1 MNFKRVIINLLF
13 ILPVFC
19 FSQGFKKEKRIYML
33 DVTKSMW
40 GLEGKQYDIFEKV
53 KAELYKGIEDIKDP
67 ATIVTIIPFQAT
79 YTYEILDS
87 WTFNSG
93 DKAAFIKVK
102 NVIDSY
108 NIKTVPGGYTDVY
121 SALEKAKKQI
131 DGNRIN
137 YIFLLTD
144 GEQSPVPSS
153 QNRIN
158 QVAYDSNALSRSLQ
172 NWCTFSEG
180 KDVHLFYTM
189 LTDAAVDQKIINIIK
204 NQCNA
209 YVTQGTNINIAFV
222 QPSANHLKLN
232 LHDDPEKLEIPFVA
246 NNWLYVKKGT
256 NIKAN
261 LSPNS
266 IFELQNSSA
275 ELSQNKIILKLK
287 RKGGV
292 SFDALRKSNPL
303 NTEVEIKLSSPTEV
317 IILNPIIKLQVSNK
331 KEKVLNLYF
340 SKDD

>member
-1 MNFKRVIINLLF
+1 MNFKRVIINLLLIF
-13 ILPVFC
+13 PILC

-40 GLEGKQYDIFEKV
+40 GLEGKQYDVFEKV
-53 KAELYKGIEDIKDP
+53 KDELYKGIEDIKDP

-87 WTFNSG
+87 WTFNAG
-93 DKAAFIKVK
+93 DKAAFAKVK

-108 NIKTVPGGYTDVY
+108 NIKSVPGGYTDIY

-131 DGNRIN
+131 DNNKIN

-158 QVAYDSNALSRSLQ
+158 QVLFDHNALSRSLE
-172 NWCTFSEG
+172 NWCKFSEG

-189 LTDAAVDQKIINIIK
+189 LTDAAVDQKLINVIK
-204 NQCNA
+204 GQCNA

-222 QPSANHLKLN
+222 QPLANHLKLN
-232 LHDDPEKLEIPFVA
+232 LHDNPEKIEIPFAA

-256 NIKAN
+256 SINAS

-266 IFELQNSSA
+266 LFELQNSSVQ
-275 ELSQNKIILKLK
+275 LNQNKIILKLK

-292 SFDALRKSNPL
+292 SFDDLRKSNRL
-303 NTEVEIKLSSPTEV
+303 NNELEIKLSSTSEV
-317 IILNPIIKLQVSNK
+317 IILKPNIRLQVSNK

-340 SKDD
+340 SNND